1 MEKFILI
8 KKSLKDTG
16 VLLPVSYVDD
26 KVINA
31 HKSLFSNTNLDKD
44 DLYSSL
50 YIFSKDAEEYFKKNN
65 NSIAGYTGKVYADR
79 LFFDLDSKK
88 DVSKA
93 QTDAKE
99 LLHRLQKAGVD
110 VSTNA
115 RVYFS
120 GNKGFHIEVPL
131 VDKTLEPEELKQICS
146 NIAAGLDSFD
156 DVIYNSSRTIRI
168 VNTRHQDSG
177 LFKIEIDPYDLVEL
191 SLDQIKESAKTK
203 TKSTFS
209 IEPVKDTSFLDKFK
223 SPTPPKFKSVV
234 VDDSNSVDG
243 IRGLDEVD
251 FSTCPKSKPRCI
263 HALETGIMISGVGE
277 RSQVFLRLACYYR
290 NQGTS
295 KEGAYGLL
303 KGVARDNAR
312 LYPDSEPFKK
322 SELWNTTMNSAY
334 GKSWKL
340 IPGAFGTDPK
350 NDILK
355 KYCDAVGKFTS
366 KPCCVHHQLQENRS
380 VVLIDEV
387 SEDFDRFAMNFDK
400 NVVKT
405 GIEFIDKNMQITTGT
420 TSLWVG
426 AAGSGKTT
434 AALNVLETSCLNNQA
449 SAFFSMDMNKNLVY
463 LKLAMKL
470 TKYTK
475 EQIFKFHQERNKAK
489 IGEIK
494 EIIAKTYN
502 KTHFDFS
509 TTLSLEQ
516 MRDRIFDIE
525 QRTGEKMKFVLIDY
539 AGRITGPHSDR
550 YANSTYNALKT
561 VEVANST
568 DTAMI
573 ILSQI
578 SRQTGD
584 GCTPIRTK
592 RAAKES
598 GDWEESA
605 TNVITMWR
613 PYMGDAERDDVA
625 RLFLAKNRM
634 GSELEQVLHW
644 DGAKSLLRD
653 LSFDEL
659 AEYNMNRG
667 EKAERDYLKARNG
680 KTFTD

>member
-1 MEKFILI
+1 MEKLILI
-8 KKSLKDTG
+8 KHSLKDTG
-16 VLLPVSYVDD
+16 ILLPVSYIDD
-26 KVINA
+26 KVLSNYA
-31 HKSLFSNTNLDKD
+31 TLFGGANLNEHDF
-44 DLYSSL
+44 YSSL
-50 YIFSKDAEEYFKKNN
+50 YFFPKDAEDYFKANG
-65 NSIAGYTGKVYADR
+65 NSIKGYQGKVYADR
-79 LFFDLDSKK
+79 LFFDLDSKN

-93 QTDAKE
+93 QNDAKE
-99 LLHRLQKAGVD
+99 LLYRLELAGLSVG
-110 VSTNA
+110 NHA

-131 VDKTLEPEELKQICS
+131 ANKTFEPDELKQVCS
-146 NIAAGLDSFD
+146 NIAAGLESFD
-156 DVIYNSSRTIRI
+156 DVIYNASRTLRI
-168 VNTRHQDSG
+168 PNTKHQVSG
-177 LFKIEIDPYDLVEL
+177 LFKIELDPNDLIEL
-191 SLDQIKESAKTK
+191 SLEEIKERAK
-203 TKSTFS
+203 TKSTGFD
-209 IEPVKDTSFLDKFK
+209 IKPVEDVAFLEKFK
-223 SPTPPKFKSVV
+223 SAPVPKFKSVV
-234 VDDSNSVDG
+234 VDDSTSVDG

-251 FSTCPKSKPRCI
+251 FSTCPKAKPRCI
-263 HALETGIMISGVGE
+263 HALEHGVMISGVGE
-277 RSQVFLRLACYYR
+277 RSQVFLRLASYYR
-290 NQGTS
+290 NQGMT
-295 KEGAYGLL
+295 KEAAYGLL
-303 KGVARDNAR
+303 KGVARNNAR
-312 LYPDSEPFKK
+312 LYPDMEPFKK
-322 SELWNTTMNSAY
+322 DELWNTTMNSAY

-340 IPGAFGTDPK
+340 IPGAFGSDPK

-355 KYCDAVGKFTS
+355 KYCDAAGKFTS
-366 KPCCVHHQLQENRS
+366 KPCCVHHQLQEAKS

-387 SEDFDRFAMNFDK
+387 SDDFDRFAMNFDK

-405 GIEFIDKNMQITTGT
+405 GIDFIDRNMQITTGT
-420 TSLWVG
+420 TNLWVG

-470 TKYTK
+470 TNYSK
-475 EQIFKFHQERNKAK
+475 EQIFQFHKERNKQK

-525 QRTGEKMKFVLIDY
+525 QRTGDKIKFVLIDY

-561 VEVANST
+561 VEIANVT
-568 DTAMI
+568 DSAMI

-613 PYMGDAERDDVA
+613 PFMGDAERDDVA

-634 GSELEQVLHW
+634 GSELEQVLYW

-653 LSFDEL
+653 MSFDEL
-659 AEYNMNRG
+659 ADYNMNRG
-667 EKAERDYLKARNG
+667 DKAERDYLKARQN
-680 KTFTD
+680 KE